1 MYNWQVAILTNEAPV
16 PRGSSP
22 VLDFGKKAGDV
33 DMADLSS
40 SFPVTN
46 LYELENRVF
55 KDDWSIPYRLVKW
68 QIIRK
73 LHIYQA
79 FFLEFSKKL
88 KAI

>member
-1 MYNWQVAILTNEAPV
+1 MHHCQVAILTNEAPV

-68 QIIRK
+68 
-73 LHIYQA
+73 HIT
-79 FFLEFSKKL
+79 
-88 KAI
+88 